1 MKEQTSKILCD
12 LVLKMYY
19 SEEDAKKAN
28 KVELAQ
34 MYAEW
39 REKVTQAIRAEQPA
53 TNYKFDVWKFVAK
66 DKIRPVMEGIWHE
79 DGFKVAS
86 ECHCLCWFKESYPEN
101 YEKRVVLKDGSFCE
115 YSNYPKWRSVI
126 PTKNEIVHKVDFDA
140 FEKVMADYKTIKK
153 TGDGK
158 LPTMVKCGNAYFK
171 TEFFKKMVDFMRSFG
186 LTEVMLNED
195 GRRACMVGNPE
206 NFGCLLMPIMIDS
219 DKMTPDEVAGIPEV

>member
-79 DGFKVAS
+79 DGFKVA
-86 ECHCLCWFKESYPEN
+86 
-101 YEKRVVLKDGSFCE
+101 VVLKDGSFCE